1 MADLLIIPFGWG
13 GMLSHFLFQ
22 NKMPCL
28 SQIKITDGKGE
39 HYDDTCGARQNL
51 EALKNGSAKAMT

>member
-1 MADLLIIPFGWG
+1 MSFLKHGGSRGLNNMYKMADLLIIPFGWG

-28 SQIKITDGKGE
+28 SQIKITDGKGG
-39 HYDDTCGARQNL
+39 TL
-51 EALKNGSAKAMT
+51 

>member
-1 MADLLIIPFGWG
+1 MYKMADLLIIPFGWG

-28 SQIKITDGKGE
+28 LQIKITDGKGG
-39 HYDDTCGARQNL
+39 TL
-51 EALKNGSAKAMT
+51 